1 MRRFGRVAGGVFTYL
16 IMSMRRLNAAPL
28 WLRGMAALC
37 AILALTA
44 CNGTPQDAAGRPGYT
59 DGQAVAPP
67 SDESTVPI
75 VRPLP
80 LVEMSLPLVVDFNLL
95 PPGPDAT
102 STLFLGI
109 RVNAESAAQSALA
122 SDGVIAAGLD
132 VDVSLL
138 RVQDS
143 ITQAVPLVRV
153 ESSGQAPAVLV
164 PVGPGGRVVGVR
176 RDDVD
181 DISIAQNGYASTAG
195 HSRYLSF
202 ALAQNPAPG
211 RYRLSV
217 RIGKASAELSGVRS
231 ELLVAYRH
239 RAK

>member
-1 MRRFGRVAGGVFTYL
+1 MRYNV
-16 IMSMRRLNAAPL
+16 ISMRSLNAASL
-28 WLRGMAALC
+28 WRRGMAALC
-37 AILALTA
+37 AILVLAA
-44 CNGTPQDAAGRPGYT
+44 CNGTAQDAAGRPGYT
-59 DGQAVAPP
+59 DAQAVAPP

-80 LVEMSLPLVVDFNLL
+80 LVEMSMPLVVDFNLP

-102 STLFLGI
+102 GTLFLGI

-164 PVGPGGRVVGVR
+164 PVGPLGRMVGVR

-181 DISIAQNGYASTAG
+181 DISIVQNGSASTVG

-217 RIGKASAELSGVRS
+217 RIGKASTKLSGVRS

-239 RAK
+239 RSK

>member
-1 MRRFGRVAGGVFTYL
+1 MIFQMRYNIR
-16 IMSMRRLNAAPL
+16 SMRRLNAASL
-28 WLRGMAALC
+28 WRREMAALC
-37 AILALTA
+37 AILALA
-44 CNGTPQDAAGRPGYT
+44 SCNGTAQDAAGRPGYT
-59 DGQAVAPP
+59 DAQAVAPP

-80 LVEMSLPLVVDFNLL
+80 LVEMSKPLVVDFNLP

-102 STLFLGI
+102 GTLFLGI

-122 SDGVIAAGLD
+122 SDRVIAAGLD

-153 ESSGQAPAVLV
+153 DSSGQAPAVHV
-164 PVGPGGRVVGVR
+164 PIGPQGRVVGVR

-181 DISIAQNGYASTAG
+181 DISIAQNGRASTAG

-202 ALAQNPAPG
+202 ASAQNPAPG
-211 RYRLSV
+211 RYRLSI
-217 RIGKASAELSGVRS
+217 RIGEASTELSGVRS

-239 RAK
+239 RSK